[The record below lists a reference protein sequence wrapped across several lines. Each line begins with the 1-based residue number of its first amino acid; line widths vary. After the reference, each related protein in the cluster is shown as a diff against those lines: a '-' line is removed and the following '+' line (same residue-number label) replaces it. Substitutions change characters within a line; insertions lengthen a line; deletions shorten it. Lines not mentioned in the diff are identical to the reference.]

1 MQVRRGIQVKVG
13 FHVDQVWFS
22 APGGI
27 GTYVAELAPALREAG
42 TDVTL
47 FRSTWG
53 DPAPRWMDAFSTVE
67 VPGSIKT
74 LYPAWDVVGRPSLP
88 EELSACQLIHATNH
102 AAVPPVRDGQ
112 ALVVTVHDLAFDRYP
127 DLFPRE
133 WRLLYRAGVRAAVK
147 RAHAL
152 LVPSRS
158 TAEDLIE
165 RGADPARVHVTPLAP
180 SLSVRAE
187 DPAAAVARLGVPE
200 PYLLFVG
207 TLEPRK
213 NLIRL
218 IRAYRQVA
226 PDVPHALVLAGG
238 DGWHGAE
245 LEEELARAGPG
256 RIVRTGRVEAADL
269 DALYRRAAAFVYPS
283 LYEGFGLPVLDA
295 MSRGVPVVTSNTSS
309 LAELA
314 GDRAILVDP
323 TDVAEIAEGLARVLT
338 DPAAAAD
345 LIARALPHAAAY
357 TWEATA
363 RATLDAY
370 QAAIGEASA

>member
-1 MQVRRGIQVKVG
+1 MKVG
-13 FHVDQVWFS
+13 FHVDQAWFS

-27 GTYVAELAPALREAG
+27 GTYVAELAPALRDGGA
-42 TDVTL
+42 DVTL
-47 FRSTWG
+47 FRSTWT
-53 DPAPRWMDAFSTVE
+53 DPAPEWMDGFAAVT

-74 LYPAWDVVGRPSLP
+74 LYPAWDVLGRPALP
-88 EELSACQLIHATNH
+88 PELSACQLIHATNH
-102 AAVPPVRDGQ
+102 AAVPPVAGGQ

-127 DLFPRE
+127 GAFPRE
-133 WRLLYRAGVRAAVK
+133 WRLLYRAGVHAAIK

-158 TAEDLIE
+158 AADDLIE

-180 SLSVRAE
+180 SLSVRSE
-187 DPAAAVARLGVPE
+187 DPVAAVVRLGIPE

-218 IRAYRQVA
+218 IRAYRQIA
-226 PDVPHALVLAGG
+226 PDVSHALVLAGV
-238 DGWHGAE
+238 DGWHGAD
-245 LEEELARAGPG
+245 LDDELARPGPG
-256 RIVRTGRVEAADL
+256 RVVRTGRVDPADL

-295 MSRGVPVVTSNTSS
+295 MARGVAVVTSSTSS
-309 LAELA
+309 LPEVA
-314 GDRAILVDP
+314 GDCAILVDP
-323 TDVAEIAEGLARVLT
+323 TDVAEIAEGLHRVLT
-338 DPAAAAD
+338 DPTAAAD

-363 RATLDAY
+363 RATLEAY
-370 QAAIGEASA
+370 GAAVREASA

>member
-1 MQVRRGIQVKVG
+1 MPVRRGLPVKVG
-13 FHVDQVWFS
+13 FHVDQAWFA

-27 GTYVAELAPALREAG
+27 GTYIAELAPALRTAG
-42 TDVTL
+42 ADVTL
-47 FRSTWG
+47 FRSRWT
-53 DPAPRWMDAFSTVE
+53 DPAPGWMETFPAVE
-67 VPGSIKT
+67 VAGSIKT
-74 LYPAWDVVGRPSLP
+74 LYPTWDVVGRPQLP
-88 EELSACQLIHATNH
+88 QGLSDQEIIHATNH
-102 AAVPPVRDGQ
+102 AAVPPVCDTQ
-112 ALVVTVHDLAFDRYP
+112 ALVVTVHDLTFDRFP
-127 DLFPRE
+127 ELFPRE

-152 LVPSRS
+152 IVPSHS
-158 TAEDLIE
+158 TATDLIE
-165 RGADPARVHVTPLAP
+165 RGADPARVHITPLAP
-180 SLSVRAE
+180 SLAARSR
-187 DPAAAVARLGVPE
+187 DPVAAVAALGVPE

-218 IRAYRQVA
+218 IRAYRQVS
-226 PDVPHALVLAGG
+226 PDVPHALVLVGG
-238 DGWHGAE
+238 DGWHGE
-245 LEEELARAGPG
+245 DLDDELARSAPG
-256 RIVRTGRVEAADL
+256 RILRTGHVDDADL
-269 DALYRRAAAFVYPS
+269 DALYRRAAAFAYPS

-295 MSRGVPVVTSNTSS
+295 MARGVPVVTSNTSS

-338 DPAAAAD
+338 DRAAAAD
-345 LIARALPHAAAY
+345 LIARALPRAAAY

-370 QAAIGEASA
+370 DAAIREASA

>member
-1 MQVRRGIQVKVG
+1 M
-13 FHVDQVWFS
+13 
-22 APGGI
+22 PGGI
-27 GTYVAELAPALREAG
+27 GTYVAELPKALRSLGAE
-42 TDVTL
+42 VTL
-47 FRSTWG
+47 FRSTWP
-53 DPAPRWMDAFSTVE
+53 DPAPGWMESFPSVE

-74 LYPAWDVVGRPSLP
+74 LYPAWDVLGRPALP
-88 EELSACQLIHATNH
+88 DELSACQVIHATNH
-102 AAVPPVRDGQ
+102 AAVPPAEEGQ

-152 LVPSRS
+152 LVPSRA
-158 TAEDLIE
+158 TATDLIE

-180 SLSVRAE
+180 SLSARSQ
-187 DPAAAVARLGVPE
+187 DPESAVAALGVSE
-200 PYLLFVG
+200 PYVLFVG

-213 NLIRL
+213 NLVRL

-226 PDVPHALVLAGG
+226 PDVPHALVLTGG
-238 DGWHGAE
+238 DGWHGTD
-245 LEEELARAGPG
+245 LDEELARAGPG
-256 RIVRTGRVEAADL
+256 RIVRTGRVSDIDL

-345 LIARALPHAAAY
+345 LVARALPHAAAF

-363 RATLDAY
+363 RATLEAY
-370 QAAIGEASA
+370 EAAIQGASA

>member
-1 MQVRRGIQVKVG
+1 MQVHRGVQVNVG
-13 FHVDQVWFS
+13 FHVDQAWFS

-27 GTYVAELAPALREAG
+27 GTYVAELAPALQQAR

-47 FRSTWG
+47 FHSTWD
-53 DPAPRWMDAFSTVE
+53 DPAPAWMDAFPMVE
-67 VPGSIKT
+67 VAGSIKK
-74 LYPAWDVVGRPSLP
+74 LYPAWDVVGRPPLP
-88 EELSACQLIHATNH
+88 EDLSGCQVVHATNH
-102 AAVPPVRDGQ
+102 AAVPPVREGQ
-112 ALVVTVHDLAFDRYP
+112 ALVVTVHDLTFDRYP
-127 DLFPRE
+127 DLFPRD
-133 WRLLYRAGVRAAVK
+133 WRLLYRAGVRAALK

-158 TAEDLIE
+158 TADDLIE

-180 SLSVRAE
+180 SLSVGSD
-187 DPAAAVARLGVPE
+187 DPEAAVARLGVPE
-200 PYLLFVG
+200 PFVLFVG

-226 PDVPHALVLAGG
+226 PDVPHALVLTGN
-238 DGWHGAE
+238 DGWHGTELEAE
-245 LEEELARAGPG
+245 LGRGGPG
-256 RIVRTGRVEAADL
+256 RIVRTGRVDAADL
-269 DALYRRAAAFVYPS
+269 DALYRRAGAFVYPS

-323 TDVAEIAEGLARVLT
+323 TDIAELAEGLHRVLT
-338 DPAAAAD
+338 DHGAAAD

-370 QAAIGEASA
+370 RTAIEEASA

>member
-1 MQVRRGIQVKVG
+1 MKAG
-13 FHVDQVWFS
+13 FHVDQAWFS
-22 APGGI
+22 SPGGI
-27 GTYVAELAPALREAG
+27 GTYVAELAPALHNAG
-42 TDVTL
+42 VGVTL
-47 FRSTWG
+47 FRSTWS
-53 DPAPRWMDAFSTVE
+53 DPAPGWMDRFPTVE
-67 VPGSIKT
+67 VPGTIKT
-74 LYPAWDVVGRPSLP
+74 LYPAWDVIGRPPLP
-88 EELSACQLIHATNH
+88 EELSACQIIHATNH
-102 AAVPPVRDGQ
+102 AAVPPVRRDQ
-112 ALVVTVHDLAFDRYP
+112 VLVATVHDLAFDRFP

-133 WRLLYRAGVRAAVK
+133 WRLLYRVGVRAALK

-158 TAEDLIE
+158 TAEDLIA

-180 SLSVRAE
+180 SLSVRSQ
-187 DPAAAVARLGVPE
+187 DPAVAVEGLGVPE

-213 NLIRL
+213 NLVRL

-226 PDVPHALVLAGG
+226 PDVPHALVLTGG
-238 DGWHGAE
+238 DGWHGTE
-245 LEEELARAGPG
+245 LDDEIARGGPG
-256 RIVRTGRVEAADL
+256 RIVRTGRVKAADL

-309 LAELA
+309 LAELG
-314 GDRAILVDP
+314 GDRAVLVDP
-323 TDVAEIAEGLARVLT
+323 TDVAGMAEGLARVLT
-338 DPAAAAD
+338 DAAAAAD
-345 LIARALPHAAAY
+345 LVARALPHAAAY

-370 QAAIGEASA
+370 EAAIREASA

>member
-1 MQVRRGIQVKVG
+1 MKVG
-13 FHVDQVWFS
+13 FHADQAWFS

-27 GTYVAELAPALREAG
+27 GTYVAELAPALRQAG

-47 FRSTWG
+47 FHSTWSE
-53 DPAPRWMDAFSTVE
+53 PAPGWMDGFPSVE
-67 VPGSIKT
+67 VQGSIKT
-74 LYPAWDVVGRPSLP
+74 LYPAWDVVGRPALP
-88 EELSACQLIHATNH
+88 EALSGCEVIHATNH
-102 AAVPPVRDGQ
+102 AAVPPVRGGQ

-127 DLFPRE
+127 ELFPRE
-133 WRLLYRAGVRAAVK
+133 WRLLYRAGARAAVK
-147 RAHAL
+147 RADAL

-158 TAEDLIE
+158 TADDLID

-180 SLSVRAE
+180 SISVGSE
-187 DPAAAVARLGVPE
+187 DPVGAIARLGIPE

-213 NLIRL
+213 NLVRL

-226 PDVPHALVLAGG
+226 PDVPHSLVLAGSQ
-238 DGWHGAE
+238 GWHGAE
-245 LEEELARAGPG
+245 LEEELARGGPG
-256 RIVRTGRVEAADL
+256 RIVRAGHVEAADL
-269 DALYRRAAAFVYPS
+269 DALYRRASAFVYPS
-283 LYEGFGLPVLDA
+283 LYEGFGLPILDA
-295 MSRGVPVVTSNTSS
+295 MLRGIPVVTSDTSS

-323 TDVAEIAEGLARVLT
+323 TDVAEIAEGVARVLT
-338 DPAAAAD
+338 DREAAAD

-363 RATLDAY
+363 HATLDAY
-370 QAAIGEASA
+370 HSAVREASA

>member
-1 MQVRRGIQVKVG
+1 VKVG
-13 FHVDQVWFS
+13 FHVDQAWFA

-27 GTYVAELAPALREAG
+27 GTYVTELAPALLAAG
-42 TDVTL
+42 AEVTL

-53 DPAPRWMDAFSTVE
+53 EPAPAWMDVFSTVE
-67 VPGSIKT
+67 IPGSIKT
-74 LYPAWDVVGRPSLP
+74 LYPTWDVVGRPALP
-88 EELSACQLIHATNH
+88 DELSGCQIIHATNH
-102 AAVPPVRDGQ
+102 AAVPPVHDGQ

-127 DLFPRE
+127 ELFPRE
-133 WRLLYRAGVRAAVK
+133 WRLLYRAGVRAALK

-158 TAEDLIE
+158 TAADLIE

-180 SLSVRAE
+180 SLSVRSK
-187 DPAAAVARLGVPE
+187 DPEAAVARLGVPE

-213 NLIRL
+213 NLVRL

-226 PDVPHALVLAGG
+226 PDVAHALVLAGG
-238 DGWHGAE
+238 DGWHGGE
-245 LEEELARAGPG
+245 LGDELSRGGPG
-256 RIVRTGRVEAADL
+256 RVVRTGRVEASDL

-283 LYEGFGLPVLDA
+283 LYEGFGLPVIDA

-323 TDVAEIAEGLARVLT
+323 TDVAEMAEGLNRVLT

-345 LIARALPHAAAY
+345 LIARALPHAAAH

-370 QAAIGEASA
+370 EAAIREASA